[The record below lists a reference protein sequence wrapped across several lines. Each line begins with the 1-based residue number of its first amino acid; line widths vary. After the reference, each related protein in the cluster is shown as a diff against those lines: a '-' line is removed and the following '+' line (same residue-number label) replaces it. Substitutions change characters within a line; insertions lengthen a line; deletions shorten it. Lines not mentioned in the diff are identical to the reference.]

1 MKNHHS
7 INSKSKHIFATFAV
21 SLLPIVARAQA
32 NFSLAGE
39 TFQGIVFYILRIIRT
54 LIPILWALAFIIF
67 FWGLSKFILKS
78 DDQKTREN
86 GKNYMMWGVLALFIL
101 VSFRV
106 IISFISNDL
115 ELGPSIIAPH
125 LPTGFTPSVTTSGSI
140 TLRHGT
146 QVPI

>member
-1 MKNHHS
+1 MKNYQGTR
-7 INSKSKHIFATFAV
+7 SKSKHTFTTFLAL
-21 SLLPIVARAQA
+21 LLPIVARAQA

-54 LIPILWALAFIIF
+54 LIPILWALAFMIF

-86 GKNYMMWGVLALFIL
+86 GRNYMMWGVLALFIL

-106 IISFISNDL
+106 IISFVSNDL
-115 ELGPSIIAPH
+115 ELGNSQIAPQ
-125 LPTGFTPSVTTSGSI
+125 LPTSSAPTP
-140 TLRHGT
+140 
-146 QVPI
+146 